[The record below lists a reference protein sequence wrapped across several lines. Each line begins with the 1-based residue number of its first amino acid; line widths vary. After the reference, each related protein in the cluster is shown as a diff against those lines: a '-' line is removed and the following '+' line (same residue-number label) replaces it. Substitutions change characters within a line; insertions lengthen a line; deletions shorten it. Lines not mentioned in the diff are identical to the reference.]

1 MPASLLANN
10 TNNNNSNNSHTNN
23 NNNNHNNNNNN
34 NHTNNNNKPATAPA
48 AAPATT
54 AEAVFDL
61 PANVPEED
69 VLILQ
74 NILTGLQ
81 SLGLDSVH
89 LRPICTRYKVDL
101 TSTGYLLKAMLPMAD
116 LYQLTME
123 DMLFM
128 HSICPA
134 RIESMAVGRSV
145 PGSTATELWV
155 RILDHKQRLMVTS
168 TVSFF
173 SAVRARK
180 FQRTMA

>member
-1 MPASLLANN
+1 M
-10 TNNNNSNNSHTNN
+10 
-23 NNNNHNNNNNN
+23 
-34 NHTNNNNKPATAPA
+34 
-48 AAPATT
+48 APATT
-54 AEAVFDL
+54 TEAVFDL

-101 TSTGYLLKAMLPMAD
+101 TSTGYLLKAMLPIAD